1 MRPSLPAGSA
11 TCDGAGRMAPV
22 TEPAQTPTTG
32 IAEIDE
38 ALAQVNL
45 DGPVADH
52 HQQLSAAVE
61 ALQRALRTPQQ

>member
-1 MRPSLPAGSA
+1 MS
-11 TCDGAGRMAPV
+11 DV
-22 TEPAQTPTTG
+22 TESPKPPTTG
-32 IAEIDE
+32 VPDIDE

-61 ALQRALRTPQQ
+61 ALQRALSTPQQ

>member
-1 MRPSLPAGSA
+1 M
-11 TCDGAGRMAPV
+11 
-22 TEPAQTPTTG
+22 TEPSQPPTTG
-32 IAEIDE
+32 VSDIDE
-38 ALAQVNL
+38 ALARVRL

>member
-1 MRPSLPAGSA
+1 
-11 TCDGAGRMAPV
+11 MAAV
-22 TEPAQTPTTG
+22 TEPSQPPTTG
-32 IAEIDE
+32 VPEIDE
-38 ALAQVNL
+38 ALAQVRL

>member
-1 MRPSLPAGSA
+1 
-11 TCDGAGRMAPV
+11 V
-22 TEPAQTPTTG
+22 TEPATPPTTG
-32 IAEIDE
+32 VPDIDA
-38 ALAQVNL
+38 ALTQVYL